1 MGLKSVELL
10 EEAYRHILGDLEIA
24 FNTLLEESESDFQCS
39 LVASNPY
46 TGNVHCIE
54 KIRGGLLDVICRM
67 SMERSLQL
75 YHIGAMLNDLDYNF
89 SSLLKDT
96 W

>member
-1 MGLKSVELL
+1 MNTSHEFIVFFPRQIAEELLQVYKSIMGLKSVELL

-46 TGNVHCIE
+46 TGEARNIFIAFKKYWE
-54 KIRGGLLDVICRM
+54 ADWKI
-67 SMERSLQL
+67 
-75 YHIGAMLNDLDYNF
+75 
-89 SSLLKDT
+89 
-96 W
+96 